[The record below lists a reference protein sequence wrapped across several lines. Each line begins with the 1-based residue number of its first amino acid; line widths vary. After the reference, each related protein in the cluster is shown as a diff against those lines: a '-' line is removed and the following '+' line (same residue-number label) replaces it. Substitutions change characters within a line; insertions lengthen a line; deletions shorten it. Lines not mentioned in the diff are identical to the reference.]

1 MTDPI
6 LASCILIAVF
16 CCFTRNGLTN
26 RDMHRYCLFQ
36 YNDAGITFRRRN
48 VFYRTKN
55 VLQPGQFCFIGGTV
69 FRSFWRDYE

>member
-16 CCFTRNGLTN
+16 VVLLAMGSPI
-26 RDMHRYCLFQ
+26 
-36 YNDAGITFRRRN
+36 GICIVIASFSTMMLVLPFD
-48 VFYRTKN
+48 VAMFSTAQN